1 MFETKNVTVGRY
13 LISVIKDDHYITT
26 TLETGY
32 EWDCWMRQDLSII
45 YEPGTDILDIGG
57 NIGTNSL
64 MFSDFGPVH
73 VFEPIF
79 HEIITKNVE
88 QNQVW
93 NTVKIY
99 PYGLSSSE
107 TETNIYIPNKD
118 GNKTNYGGCSLHP
131 TTEQHSSDAIRIQLK
146 KLDDVY
152 TGKPSVI
159 KIDVEG
165 HELEVLKGSLNTIRT
180 HRPAIFIE
188 SFDIKNS
195 KIPELFTELGYRKI
209 IGRPDSNWL
218 ILP

>member
-1 MFETKNVTVGRY
+1 MFDTKDVKVGRY
-13 LISVIKDDHYITT
+13 TISVIKDDHYITT
-26 TLETGY
+26 TLETGN

-79 HEIITKNVE
+79 HEIVTKNVN

-93 NTVKIY
+93 NAVKVH
-99 PYGLSSSE
+99 PYGLSSTE
-107 TETNIYIPNKD
+107 TETDIYIPKKD
-118 GNKTNYGGCSLHP
+118 GDKTNYGGCSLHP
-131 TTEQHSSDAIRIQLK
+131 NDVQHSSDAVRIQLK

-152 TGKPSVI
+152 KGKPSVI

-165 HELEVLKGSLNTIRT
+165 HELEVLKGALNTIRT

-188 SFDIKNS
+188 SFDIKTS
-195 KIPELFTELGYRKI
+195 QIPELFTQLGYRKI
-209 IGRPDSNWL
+209 IARPDSNWL